1 MNEQLIR
8 DIVDISANKQVEKLT
23 SDLEKNNKLL
33 QDNIVSAKQFND
45 IISQSKGFSD
55 FNKNAAA
62 SAKQQ
67 EQLAKLTASRQLAEE
82 RLASFR
88 AQEQAKADLR
98 ARKEQENLAKIE
110 AANNKAAEAARRRA
124 QLVSEST
131 SSDLAGSSSTGG
143 NNTGTTVNAVDVA
156 AANAA
161 NSITAETGAIERNTE
176 AGNDNARTRRQLAVA
191 AEQERLNNIANTR
204 AIRLEARE
212 RNAAQGSLEQR
223 RAALIRLQGVFDNL
237 NEQERAS
244 PFGQRLQRLL
254 PQLNDQV
261 LALERSTGRSQR
273 NVGNYFQQ
281 AFNGLRTIANIL
293 PGVGIAGLLAFA
305 TEPLLEYIQQLDVF
319 KKSAREAINET
330 ALQSSEYSKAVSD
343 INKLKVSIQE
353 FQSGTISKREL
364 VDRYNESLG
373 QTVGKLNSA
382 QEVEAFYNSK
392 AGDFVN
398 AMLLR
403 SRAAAALQKATEDA
417 VKVQE
422 RASSGPSFMDKTA
435 AVFAN
440 LPEILFPS
448 SVEELDKTLAKVN
461 ERSKQA
467 QNMGV
472 KSLEKNAKD
481 SFAIFAELQK
491 EADKYANKNGFNFR
505 NENNRDGENAAR
517 KAAQALIQIQID
529 NNKEAL
535 RYYQEG
541 LENQQFSLDARLEQ
555 LKNFSD
561 VSVEILRLEGEKE
574 KKGRKMTADEII
586 AIDNDTKSKQIKVR
600 EDAANQVLVI
610 TRQSN
615 ARIKAII
622 DEQNQKDLT
631 DTERMRDIELASLT
645 KALNDG
651 LIGQTEYDQKRKK
664 IENDYTEFYIGLQ
677 IKQTQA
683 AIDAAK
689 LRGENTEDA
698 EAKLAAIK
706 LKYLELTTDKQKQ
719 ANAELDKEADEL
731 AQREIDRRQKVQEIA
746 NELFELGRTIGNAVY
761 TRRINQIEN
770 EKTALTERTA
780 FEIEQVN
787 DSVLAESEKA
797 DKIAIINARA
807 QSNQALLD
815 EKIKQEKIKQ
825 ARFDKA
831 AAIASIIMNT
841 AVAVT
846 KTLAVGLGF
855 FSQPLAILTAALGAI
870 QLGAVLATPIPQY
883 KDGKSKSNKYSGS
896 AIVGDGGMSE
906 LIIEPD
912 GRMYVTPNTPTL
924 TNVGRDTQVVSG
936 PDFKRML
943 AKPNTNGFNS
953 DKGFDVSPL
962 LRDNNKQTSK
972 IVKALNSQMS
982 HNTQI
987 TEKGFRAGK
996 ARADKNNSWYNK
1008 NFR

>member
-8 DIVDISANKQVEKLT
+8 DIVAISANKQVEKLDG
-23 SDLEKNNKLL
+23 DLDKLNKTF
-33 QDNIVSAKQFND
+33 QDSIVAAKQFND
-45 IISQSKGFSD
+45 IISQSKSFSD

-67 EQLAKLTASRQLAEE
+67 EQLAKITANRQLAEE

-98 ARKEQENLAKIE
+98 AKKEQENLAKIE
-110 AANNKAAEAARRRA
+110 AQNNKAAEAARRRA
-124 QLVSEST
+124 RIVGEST
-131 SSDLAGSSSTGG
+131 ASDLAGSSSTGG

-176 AGNDNARTRRQLAVA
+176 AGSENAQTRRQLAVA

-204 AIRLEARE
+204 SIRLEARE

-281 AFNGLRTIANIL
+281 AFNGLRNIANIL

-305 TEPLLEYIQQLDVF
+305 TEPLLDYIEKLDIF
-319 KKSAREAINET
+319 KQSAKDAINAT
-330 ALQSSEYSKAVSD
+330 ALQSSEYGKAVSD

-353 FQSGTISKREL
+353 FQTGTISKTEL
-364 VDRYNESLG
+364 VNRYNESIG
-373 QTVGKLNSA
+373 QTVGKLNTA

-392 AGDFVN
+392 AGNFVQ

-403 SRAAAALQKATEDA
+403 ARAAAALQKATEDA
-417 VKVQE
+417 TKVQE
-422 RASSGPSFMDKTA
+422 RATSGPTFMDKTA
-435 AVFAN
+435 AYLANVPDLLFADFDPKAKN
-440 LPEILFPS
+440 KILKRIDEF
-448 SVEELDKTLAKVN
+448 AK
-461 ERSKQA
+461 KA
-467 QNMGV
+467 QIQGV
-472 KSLEKNAKD
+472 KQLENEAKTSLQ
-481 SFAIFAELQK
+481 IFADLQI
-491 EADKYANKNGFNFR
+491 EADKFAQSKNLNFTKPG
-505 NENNRDGENAAR
+505 DGGENAAR